1 MADVVA
7 EAPDLIREEDAAERL
22 SELLVRARVEVAKAV
37 VGYDDA
43 VDLMLIA
50 ALARGHVLLEGPP
63 GTAKTLLAQ
72 AMARV
77 LGANFQRVQFTP
89 DTTPNELIGTMEM
102 RGGELVLER
111 GAIFTNVL
119 LADEINRTPP
129 RVQAGLLEAMQER
142 HVTLR
147 GRTYFIDP
155 PFFVMATQNPYEHE
169 GVFPITESQLDRFL
183 VKLELEYGDEDAEL
197 RTLDLPHRGVI
208 PDMLG
213 DISPLLGE
221 RAFLVAQEVVDE
233 VRVDEDIARLCVR
246 IVRETRTT
254 EGIELGASP
263 RASRHLMT
271 AAKARAAAQG
281 RKTVEVEDVTLARAL
296 RAQPPRERGGGD
308 PARDRRACGAKC
320 PRTLEGGE
328 PSPPS
333 SDSDPPDGGDIEPQ
347 PEDTSQES
355 FLSLRIGG
363 AVVTWII
370 LIVVFVILLLAYMR
384 VRGRRTTR

>member
-1 MADVVA
+1 MADVL
-7 EAPDLIREEDAAERL
+7 EERDLIREEDAAERL
-22 SELLVRARVEVAKAV
+22 SELLKRARLEVSKAV
-37 VGYDDA
+37 VGQDEA
-43 VDLMLIA
+43 VGLILVA

-77 LGANFQRVQFTP
+77 LGATFQRVQFTP
-89 DTTPNELIGTMEM
+89 DTTPN
-102 RGGELVLER
+102 
-111 GAIFTNVL
+111 
-119 LADEINRTPP
+119 EINRTPP

-183 VKLELEYGDEDAEL
+183 VKIDLEYGDEDAEL
-197 RTLDLPHRGVI
+197 DTLALPHRGVI

-213 DISPLLGE
+213 DVSPLLGE

-233 VRVDEDIARLCVR
+233 VTVSEEVARLCVR

-263 RASRHLMT
+263 RASRHLLT

-281 RKTVEVEDVTLARAL
+281 RRTAEVEDVTYLAPYVLCHRVSA
-296 RAQPPRERGGGD
+296 E
-308 PARDRRACGAKC
+308 
-320 PRTLEGGE
+320 EV
-328 PSPPS
+328 SP
-333 SDSDPPDGGDIEPQ
+333 
-347 PEDTSQES
+347 QEIVQRS
-355 FLSLRIGG
+355 VEI
-363 AVVTWII
+363 AV
-370 LIVVFVILLLAYMR
+370 
-384 VRGRRTTR
+384 GRS

>member
-1 MADVVA
+1 MTEVIEDTQ
-7 EAPDLIREEDAAERL
+7 LIREEDAAERL
-22 SELLVRARVEVAKAV
+22 RELLSRARAEVAKAV
-37 VGYDDA
+37 VGQDQA

-50 ALARGHVLLEGPP
+50 ALARGHVLLEGAP

-77 LGANFQRVQFTP
+77 FGANFQRVQFTP
-89 DTTPNELIGTMEM
+89 DTTPSELIGTLEM

-183 VKLELEYGDEDAEL
+183 VKVDLGYGDEDAEL

-221 RAFLVAQEVVDE
+221 RAFLVAQEAVDE
-233 VRVDEDIARLCVR
+233 VAVSEDVARLCVR
-246 IVRETRTT
+246 IVRETRAAKKV
-254 EGIELGASP
+254 ELGASP
-263 RASRHLMT
+263 RAARHLMT

-281 RKTVEVEDVTLARAL
+281 RQSAEVDDVTWLAPFVLGHRVSAEDMMPDEIVEAAVERAL
-296 RAQPPRERGGGD
+296 KR
-308 PARDRRACGAKC
+308 
-320 PRTLEGGE
+320 
-328 PSPPS
+328 
-333 SDSDPPDGGDIEPQ
+333 
-347 PEDTSQES
+347 
-355 FLSLRIGG
+355 
-363 AVVTWII
+363 
-370 LIVVFVILLLAYMR
+370 
-384 VRGRRTTR
+384 

>member
-1 MADVVA
+1 MADVIA
-7 EAPDLIREEDAAERL
+7 ESPNIIREEDAAERL
-22 SELLVRARVEVAKAV
+22 SELLARARVEVSKAV
-37 VGYDDA
+37 VGQDEA

-50 ALARGHVLLEGPP
+50 ALARGHILLEGPP

-102 RGGELVLER
+102 KGGELMLER

-183 VKLELEYGDEDAEL
+183 VKVELEYGDEDSEL
-197 RTLDLPHRGVI
+197 STLDLPHRGVI

-233 VRVDEDIARLCVR
+233 VDVPADLARLCVR

-263 RASRHLMT
+263 RAARHLMT

-281 RKTVEVEDVTLARAL
+281 RKTVEAQDVTWLAPFVLSHRVSAEDVTPREIVQRAVQRAL
-296 RAQPPRERGGGD
+296 QR
-308 PARDRRACGAKC
+308 
-320 PRTLEGGE
+320 
-328 PSPPS
+328 
-333 SDSDPPDGGDIEPQ
+333 
-347 PEDTSQES
+347 
-355 FLSLRIGG
+355 
-363 AVVTWII
+363 
-370 LIVVFVILLLAYMR
+370 
-384 VRGRRTTR
+384 

>member
-1 MADVVA
+1 MTDVIA
-7 EAPDLIREEDAAERL
+7 ETSMLREEDAAERL
-22 SELLVRARVEVAKAV
+22 SELLASARAEVSKAV
-37 VGYDDA
+37 IGQDDA
-43 VDLMLIA
+43 VELILIA

-77 LGANFQRVQFTP
+77 LGAEFQRVQFTP
-89 DTTPNELIGTMEM
+89 DTTPTELVGTLERRGNELY
-102 RGGELVLER
+102 LER

-155 PFFVMATQNPYEHE
+155 PFFVIATQNPYEHE

-183 VKLELEYGDEDAEL
+183 IKIELGYGDEAAEI

-221 RAFLVAQEVVDE
+221 RSFIVAQEVVDE
-233 VRVDEDIARLCVR
+233 VAVPEEVVRLCVR
-246 IVRETRTT
+246 VVRETRPA
-254 EGIELGASP
+254 GADELGASP

-281 RKTVEVEDVTLARAL
+281 RKTAEVDDITTLAVPVLSHRVNTEEI
-296 RAQPPRERGGGD
+296 PPRELVAQAVERAL
-308 PARDRRACGAKC
+308 AR
-320 PRTLEGGE
+320 
-328 PSPPS
+328 
-333 SDSDPPDGGDIEPQ
+333 
-347 PEDTSQES
+347 
-355 FLSLRIGG
+355 
-363 AVVTWII
+363 
-370 LIVVFVILLLAYMR
+370 
-384 VRGRRTTR
+384 

>member
-1 MADVVA
+1 MADVLD
-7 EAPDLIREEDAAERL
+7 ETPDVIREEDAAERL
-22 SELLVRARVEVAKAV
+22 SELLTRARLEVAKGV
-37 VGYDDA
+37 VGHDQA
-43 VDLMLIA
+43 VELMLIS

-102 RGGELVLER
+102 RGGELTLER

-169 GVFPITESQLDRFL
+169 GVYPITESQLDRFL
-183 VKLELEYGDEDAEL
+183 VKVELEYGNENAEL
-197 RTLDLPHRGVI
+197 STLSLPHRGVI

-221 RAFLVAQEVVDE
+221 RAFLVAQEVVDAVQVSKE
-233 VRVDEDIARLCVR
+233 AARFCVRVVR
-246 IVRETRTT
+246 ATRSA

-263 RASRHLMT
+263 RAARHLLT
-271 AAKARAAAQG
+271 AAKARAAARG
-281 RKTVEVEDVTLARAL
+281 RKTVEV
-296 RAQPPRERGGGD
+296 
-308 PARDRRACGAKC
+308 
-320 PRTLEGGE
+320 
-328 PSPPS
+328 
-333 SDSDPPDGGDIEPQ
+333 GDI
-347 PEDTSQES
+347 TSLAHPV
-355 FLSLRIGG
+355 LSHRVNSAEIPPHDVVAQ
-363 AVVTWII
+363 AVDRAVP
-370 LIVVFVILLLAYMR
+370 R
-384 VRGRRTTR
+384 

>member
-1 MADVVA
+1 
-7 EAPDLIREEDAAERL
+7 
-22 SELLVRARVEVAKAV
+22 
-37 VGYDDA
+37 
-43 VDLMLIA
+43 
-50 ALARGHVLLEGPP
+50 
-63 GTAKTLLAQ
+63 
-72 AMARV
+72 
-77 LGANFQRVQFTP
+77 
-89 DTTPNELIGTMEM
+89 MEM
-102 RGGELVLER
+102 KGGELVLER

-183 VKLELEYGDEDAEL
+183 VKVDLEYGDENMEL
-197 RTLDLPHRGVI
+197 STLSLPHRGVI

-221 RAFLVAQEVVDE
+221 RAFLVAQEVADE
-233 VRVDEDIARLCVR
+233 VTVPEEIARLCVR
-246 IVRETRTT
+246 IVRATRET

-281 RKTVEVEDVTLARAL
+281 RKTVEADDVTWLAPFVLTHRVSA
-296 RAQPPRERGGGD
+296 EETT
-308 PARDRRACGAKC
+308 PAEIVASAVQ
-320 PRTLEGGE
+320 
-328 PSPPS
+328 S
-333 SDSDPPDGGDIEPQ
+333 
-347 PEDTSQES
+347 
-355 FLSLRIGG
+355 SLRG
-363 AVVTWII
+363 
-370 LIVVFVILLLAYMR
+370 
-384 VRGRRTTR
+384 

>member
-1 MADVVA
+1 GSRRDPRLPPQLRRLTMADALA
-7 EAPDLIREEDAAERL
+7 ETPDLIREEDAAERL
-22 SELLVRARVEVAKAV
+22 SELLARSRREVSKAV
-37 VGYDDA
+37 VGHDQA
-43 VDLMLIA
+43 VDLMLIS
-50 ALARGHVLLEGPP
+50 ALARGPILTEGPP

-89 DTTPNELIGTMEM
+89 DTTPNELIGTMES

-142 HVTLR
+142 HATLR

-183 VKLELEYGDEDAEL
+183 VKVELEYGDEEAEL
-197 RTLDLPHRGVI
+197 STLDLPHRGVI

-233 VRVDEDIARLCVR
+233 VDISEA
-246 IVRETRTT
+246 
-254 EGIELGASP
+254 
-263 RASRHLMT
+263 M
-271 AAKARAAAQG
+271 
-281 RKTVEVEDVTLARAL
+281 
-296 RAQPPRERGGGD
+296 
-308 PARDRRACGAKC
+308 
-320 PRTLEGGE
+320 
-328 PSPPS
+328 
-333 SDSDPPDGGDIEPQ
+333 
-347 PEDTSQES
+347 
-355 FLSLRIGG
+355 
-363 AVVTWII
+363 
-370 LIVVFVILLLAYMR
+370 
-384 VRGRRTTR
+384 

>member
-1 MADVVA
+1 MTDVLIDTT
-7 EAPDLIREEDAAERL
+7 DLIREEDAAERL
-22 SELLVRARVEVAKAV
+22 SELLSRARVEVSKAV
-37 VGYDDA
+37 VGHDKA

-77 LGANFQRVQFTP
+77 LGASFQRVQFTP
-89 DTTPNELIGTMEM
+89 DTTPNELLGSFVTV
-102 RGGELVLER
+102 GGELMLER

-183 VKLELEYGDEDAEL
+183 VKVDLEYGDEDAEL

-233 VRVDEDIARLCVR
+233 IEVDEAVARVTVR
-246 IVRETRTT
+246 IVRETRKF
-254 EGIELGASP
+254 EGVELGASP
-263 RASRHLMT
+263 RAARHLIT

-281 RKTVEVEDVTLARAL
+281 RQRVDLEDVTWLAPHVLGHRVSAAGMAPGEIVAEAVARAL
-296 RAQPPRERGGGD
+296 R
-308 PARDRRACGAKC
+308 
-320 PRTLEGGE
+320 
-328 PSPPS
+328 S
-333 SDSDPPDGGDIEPQ
+333 
-347 PEDTSQES
+347 
-355 FLSLRIGG
+355 
-363 AVVTWII
+363 
-370 LIVVFVILLLAYMR
+370 
-384 VRGRRTTR
+384 

>member
-1 MADVVA
+1 MTDVIA
-7 EAPDLIREEDAAERL
+7 ENPDFIREEDAAERL
-22 SELLVRARVEVAKAV
+22 SELLARAQVEVSKAV
-37 VGYDDA
+37 VGYSEP

-155 PFFVMATQNPYEHE
+155 PFFVMATQNPFEHE

-183 VKLELEYGDEDAEL
+183 VKLNLDYGSEDEELQIL
-197 RTLDLPHRGVI
+197 SLPHRGVI

-213 DISPLLGE
+213 DVSALLGE
-221 RAFLVAQEVVDE
+221 RGFLVAQEAVDD
-233 VRVDEDIARLCVR
+233 VRVPEDVARAVVR
-246 IVRETRTT
+246 LIRYTREVDDVR
-254 EGIELGASP
+254 LGASP
-263 RASRHLMT
+263 RATLHLLT
-271 AAKARAAAQG
+271 ASKARALLHG
-281 RKTVEVEDVTLARAL
+281 RLEAGLEDVRVLAPHVLSHRVETSDASAL
-296 RAQPPRERGGGD
+296 ITAAAEY
-308 PARDRRACGAKC
+308 AC
-320 PRTLEGGE
+320 
-328 PSPPS
+328 
-333 SDSDPPDGGDIEPQ
+333 
-347 PEDTSQES
+347 
-355 FLSLRIGG
+355 
-363 AVVTWII
+363 
-370 LIVVFVILLLAYMR
+370 
-384 VRGRRTTR
+384 

>member
-1 MADVVA
+1 MSLTADAGETFEEELGGRDLADV
-7 EAPDLIREEDAAERL
+7 LAA
-22 SELLVRARVEVAKAV
+22 ARDEVSKAV
-37 VGYDDA
+37 VGHDEA

-77 LGANFQRVQFTP
+77 LGADFQRVQFTP
-89 DTTPNELIGTMEM
+89 DTTPGELIGEM
-102 RGGELVLER
+102 VTRGGEVVLER

-142 HVTLR
+142 HVTMR

-183 VKLELEYGDEDAEL
+183 VKVELEYGDEDSEL
-197 RTLDLPHRGVI
+197 STLDLPHRGVI

-233 VRVDEDIARLCVR
+233 VLVSEEVARLCVR
-246 IVRETRTT
+246 IVRATRSS
-254 EGIELGASP
+254 EGIELG
-263 RASRHLMT
+263 
-271 AAKARAAAQG
+271 
-281 RKTVEVEDVTLARAL
+281 
-296 RAQPPRERGGGD
+296 
-308 PARDRRACGAKC
+308 
-320 PRTLEGGE
+320 
-328 PSPPS
+328 
-333 SDSDPPDGGDIEPQ
+333 
-347 PEDTSQES
+347 
-355 FLSLRIGG
+355 
-363 AVVTWII
+363 
-370 LIVVFVILLLAYMR
+370 
-384 VRGRRTTR
+384 

>member
-1 MADVVA
+1 MTDVL
-7 EAPDLIREEDAAERL
+7 DDRGLIREEDAAERL
-22 SELLVRARVEVAKAV
+22 RELLLRARAEVAKAV

-72 AMARV
+72 SMARV
-77 LGANFQRVQFTP
+77 LGATFQRVQFTP
-89 DTTPNELIGTMEM
+89 DTTPNELIGTIES

-142 HVTLR
+142 HVTVR

-183 VKLELEYGDEDAEL
+183 VEIDLDYGDEDAEL
-197 RTLDLPHRGVI
+197 RTLSLPHRGVI

-221 RAFLVAQEVVDE
+221 RAFLVAQEVVDAVE
-233 VRVDEDIARLCVR
+233 VPEPVSRAAVR
-246 IVRETRTT
+246 IVRATR
-254 EGIELGASP
+254 ELPGMELGASP

-271 AAKARAAAQG
+271 AAKAKAAAEG
-281 RKTVEVEDVTLARAL
+281 RNVAELD
-296 RAQPPRERGGGD
+296 
-308 PARDRRACGAKC
+308 
-320 PRTLEGGE
+320 
-328 PSPPS
+328 
-333 SDSDPPDGGDIEPQ
+333 
-347 PEDTSQES
+347 
-355 FLSLRIGG
+355 
-363 AVVTWII
+363 
-370 LIVVFVILLLAYMR
+370 
-384 VRGRRTTR
+384 

>member
-1 MADVVA
+1 MAELVA
-7 EAPDLIREEDAAERL
+7 ETDVIREEEAAERL
-22 SELLVRARVEVAKAV
+22 SELLARARVEVAKGV
-37 VGYDDA
+37 VGHDEA
-43 VDLMLIA
+43 VDLILIA

-72 AMARV
+72 TMSRI
-77 LGANFQRVQFTP
+77 LGASFRRVQFTP

-155 PFFVMATQNPYEHE
+155 PFFVMATQNPYEHQ

-183 VKLELEYGDEDAEL
+183 VKLDLHYGDEDTEL

-221 RAFLVAQEVVDE
+221 GAFLVAQEVVDE
-233 VRVDEDIARLCVR
+233 VNVSEDVARLCIR
-246 IVRETRTT
+246 IVRETRAT
-254 EGIELGASP
+254 EDIELGASP
-263 RASRHLMT
+263 RAARHLMA

-281 RKTVEVEDVTLARAL
+281 RMSADADDVIWLAPYVLSHRVSAELTSPADIVSSAVKRAL
-296 RAQPPRERGGGD
+296 Q
-308 PARDRRACGAKC
+308 
-320 PRTLEGGE
+320 
-328 PSPPS
+328 
-333 SDSDPPDGGDIEPQ
+333 
-347 PEDTSQES
+347 
-355 FLSLRIGG
+355 
-363 AVVTWII
+363 
-370 LIVVFVILLLAYMR
+370 
-384 VRGRRTTR
+384 

>member
-1 MADVVA
+1 M
-7 EAPDLIREEDAAERL
+7 
-22 SELLVRARVEVAKAV
+22 K
-37 VGYDDA
+37 
-43 VDLMLIA
+43 
-50 ALARGHVLLEGPP
+50 
-63 GTAKTLLAQ
+63 
-72 AMARV
+72 
-77 LGANFQRVQFTP
+77 
-89 DTTPNELIGTMEM
+89 
-102 RGGELVLER
+102 GGEYVLDR

-183 VKLELEYGDEDAEL
+183 VKVELEYGDENAEL
-197 RTLDLPHRGVI
+197 STLDLPHRGVI

-233 VRVDEDIARLCVR
+233 VQVSEDLARLCVR

-271 AAKARAAAQG
+271 GAKARAAAQG
-281 RKTVEVEDVTLARAL
+281 RKTVEIEDVTWLAPYVLSHRVSA
-296 RAQPPRERGGGD
+296 AETEPREIVQ
-308 PARDRRACGAKC
+308 A
-320 PRTLEGGE
+320 
-328 PSPPS
+328 
-333 SDSDPPDGGDIEPQ
+333 
-347 PEDTSQES
+347 
-355 FLSLRIGG
+355 
-363 AVVTWII
+363 AVENA
-370 LIVVFVILLLAYMR
+370 LAH
-384 VRGRRTTR
+384 